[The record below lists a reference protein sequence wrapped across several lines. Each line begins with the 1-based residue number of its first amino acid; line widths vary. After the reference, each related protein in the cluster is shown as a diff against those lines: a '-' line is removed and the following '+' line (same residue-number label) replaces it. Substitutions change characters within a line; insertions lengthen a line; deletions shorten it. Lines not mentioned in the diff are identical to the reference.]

1 MTDNEGSP
9 VVDIDVKD
17 IEMKEVEINETK
29 DDGIVCT
36 LPKPEPVPNDGNGTP
51 KSPDSPGSPK
61 PEYSTSW
68 YFKHVSSHPS

>member
-1 MTDNEGSP
+1 MADNEGSP

-36 LPKPEPVPNDGNGTP
+36 LPKPEPTPNDGNGTTI
-51 KSPDSPGSPK
+51 KSPGSPK

-68 YFKHVSSHPS
+68 YFKHVSTPPS